1 MTSAY
6 DTFQQWCPSP
16 DLFELSEPE
25 SPHPRDRR
33 EEESDVGPET
43 ETDEDDREP
52 RKRSKREG
60 LARMTKSRV
69 QQSDADVYDS
79 ITEIKALLLVV
90 CSKVEKNEKSLRT
103 LHTQQQSR

>member
-25 SPHPRDRR
+25 SPRPRDRR

-69 QQSDADVYDS
+69 QRSDADVYDS